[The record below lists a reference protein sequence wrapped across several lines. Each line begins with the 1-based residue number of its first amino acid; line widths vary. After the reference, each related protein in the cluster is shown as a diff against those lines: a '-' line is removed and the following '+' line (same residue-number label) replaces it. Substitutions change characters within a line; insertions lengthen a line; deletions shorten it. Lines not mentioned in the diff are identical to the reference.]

1 MTLRMSFWIPRVL
14 LSSKVSCSTV
24 AGFGCIWLY
33 LYTCIYWCLLSTVAI
48 FSAFFTVRCYMSLLE
63 TCISV
68 RGGLGLEA
76 YDRGGPKLVEAVY
89 KAGLVSL
96 PLMPVLRFAG
106 ANGRP
111 RSLKKTALQRHHA
124 SLCVALVAPNS
135 VAIQK
140 KALKT
145 KNYVRQKKNVT
156 KM

>member
-1 MTLRMSFWIPRVL
+1 
-14 LSSKVSCSTV
+14 
-24 AGFGCIWLY
+24 
-33 LYTCIYWCLLSTVAI
+33 
-48 FSAFFTVRCYMSLLE
+48 MSLLE

>member
-1 MTLRMSFWIPRVL
+1 M
-14 LSSKVSCSTV
+14 
-24 AGFGCIWLY
+24 
-33 LYTCIYWCLLSTVAI
+33 
-48 FSAFFTVRCYMSLLE
+48 
-63 TCISV
+63 
-68 RGGLGLEA
+68 GLEA